1 MRRIVFILCLLWGAC
16 VAAYAQDGFKITGTL
31 GRNLGGKLVL
41 VGNGAEGAV
50 SLGETVMIDGDFEFT
65 GKVDGMIL
73 AYILTEERQPVATLM
88 LENLEYLLVAGENGI
103 EVQGGGDS
111 QKVLNE
117 FEAVNRRITR
127 EKMLVEQQM
136 KAAYAQ
142 QNQMQLQ
149 ALQQQFSKVMQEAGE
164 KQAEL
169 LKTYKDSPVSAFIV
183 ASGMGQ
189 MDYVSLQTVFDEL
202 GEPARNSLFGQ
213 MIVQCLAAMKDVE
226 IGAIAPNFKGSMVN
240 NDTLSLYGVKAKL
253 KLVDFWASWCAPC
266 RQEMPNV
273 CKVYKK
279 YHDKG
284 LEIIGVSLDSKILDW
299 QQAMVVE
306 KMKWLN
312 IVDAQQQIATRYFVR
327 GIPHTLLLDE
337 NNRIIAKNLRG
348 KTLEKKIA
356 ELLGD
361 K

>member
-149 ALQQQFSKVMQEAGE
+149 ALQQQFSRVMQEAGE

-240 NDTLSLYGVKAKL
+240 NDTLSLYL
-253 KLVDFWASWCAPC
+253 
-266 RQEMPNV
+266 
-273 CKVYKK
+273 
-279 YHDKG
+279 
-284 LEIIGVSLDSKILDW
+284 SLIH
-299 QQAMVVE
+299 
-306 KMKWLN
+306 
-312 IVDAQQQIATRYFVR
+312 I
-327 GIPHTLLLDE
+327 
-337 NNRIIAKNLRG
+337 
-348 KTLEKKIA
+348 
-356 ELLGD
+356 
-361 K
+361 

>member
-149 ALQQQFSKVMQEAGE
+149 ALQQQFSS
-164 KQAEL
+164 
-169 LKTYKDSPVSAFIV
+169 Y
-183 ASGMGQ
+183 
-189 MDYVSLQTVFDEL
+189 
-202 GEPARNSLFGQ
+202 
-213 MIVQCLAAMKDVE
+213 
-226 IGAIAPNFKGSMVN
+226 
-240 NDTLSLYGVKAKL
+240 
-253 KLVDFWASWCAPC
+253 
-266 RQEMPNV
+266 
-273 CKVYKK
+273 
-279 YHDKG
+279 
-284 LEIIGVSLDSKILDW
+284 
-299 QQAMVVE
+299 
-306 KMKWLN
+306 
-312 IVDAQQQIATRYFVR
+312 
-327 GIPHTLLLDE
+327 
-337 NNRIIAKNLRG
+337 
-348 KTLEKKIA
+348 
-356 ELLGD
+356 
-361 K
+361 

>member
-1 MRRIVFILCLLWGAC
+1 M
-16 VAAYAQDGFKITGTL
+16 
-31 GRNLGGKLVL
+31 
-41 VGNGAEGAV
+41 V
-50 SLGETVMIDGDFEFT
+50 S
-65 GKVDGMIL
+65 
-73 AYILTEERQPVATLM
+73 
-88 LENLEYLLVAGENGI
+88 
-103 EVQGGGDS
+103 
-111 QKVLNE
+111 KVLNE
-117 FEAVNRRITR
+117 FEAVNRRIAR